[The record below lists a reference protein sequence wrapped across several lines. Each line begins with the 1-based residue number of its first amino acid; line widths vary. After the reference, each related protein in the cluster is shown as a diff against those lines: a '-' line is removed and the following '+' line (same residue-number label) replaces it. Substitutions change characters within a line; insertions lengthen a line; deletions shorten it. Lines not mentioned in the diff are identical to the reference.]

1 MGCRLAWQH
10 TCIRHACL
18 TLAVSLADGCACT
31 FYSLLGIYAC
41 RSDRNTITA
50 FRPRR
55 PPEPSTTPPHH
66 QAMTGLFLLGITC
79 SGYTVLPLLQR
90 ATPPHARTA
99 VAEMR
104 SWSHFSSFSDFSG
117 QSLESQIKG
126 NWDQIDTLVAAAN
139 AREDFGGVV
148 GGSYLMMSGLLL
160 TAVVTVLFFLVKK
173 AQPQTEITDGLFDIF
188 EEPEFVAPLPG
199 GGEAFK
205 WRAGMPLPS
214 LAQLKNQCTII
225 GEELGCP
232 AQL

>member
-1 MGCRLAWQH
+1 
-10 TCIRHACL
+10 
-18 TLAVSLADGCACT
+18 
-31 FYSLLGIYAC
+31 
-41 RSDRNTITA
+41 
-50 FRPRR
+50 
-55 PPEPSTTPPHH
+55 
-66 QAMTGLFLLGITC
+66 MTGLFLLDIAC

-90 ATPPHARTA
+90 ATPPHARVA

-104 SWSHFSSFSDFSG
+104 SWSHFSSWSGFSG
-117 QSLESQIKG
+117 QSIESQVKG

-148 GGSYLMMSGLLL
+148 GGSYLIMYGLLL
-160 TAVVTVLFFLVKK
+160 TGVVAMLLLFFSELKK

-188 EEPEFVAPLPG
+188 EEPRFIAPLPG

-232 AQL
+232 AQP

>member
-1 MGCRLAWQH
+1 FEDEAQQQQQP
-10 TCIRHACL
+10 T
-18 TLAVSLADGCACT
+18 
-31 FYSLLGIYAC
+31 
-41 RSDRNTITA
+41 NTITA
-50 FRPRR
+50 P
-55 PPEPSTTPPHH
+55 
-66 QAMTGLFLLGITC
+66 AMTGLFLLGIAC

-90 ATPPHARTA
+90 ATPPHARSA

-104 SWSHFSSFSDFSG
+104 SWSHFSSWSDFTGESI
-117 QSLESQIKG
+117 ESQIKG

-148 GGSYLMMSGLLL
+148 GGSYLMIDGLLL
-160 TAVVTVLFFLVKK
+160 IGAIAVIYFFIFSDFKK

-188 EEPEFVAPLPG
+188 EEPRFVAPLPG

-225 GEELGCP
+225 GEELGCLARP
-232 AQL
+232 

>member
-1 MGCRLAWQH
+1 
-10 TCIRHACL
+10 
-18 TLAVSLADGCACT
+18 
-31 FYSLLGIYAC
+31 
-41 RSDRNTITA
+41 
-50 FRPRR
+50 
-55 PPEPSTTPPHH
+55 
-66 QAMTGLFLLGITC
+66 MTGLFLLGITC

-117 QSLESQIKG
+117 QSLESQING

-173 AQPQTEITDGLFDIF
+173 ADRYEFRPRWWFLGPCGLF
-188 EEPEFVAPLPG
+188 V
-199 GGEAFK
+199 
-205 WRAGMPLPS
+205 MPRELLTS
-214 LAQLKNQCTII
+214 LAHFFR
-225 GEELGCP
+225 P
-232 AQL
+232 